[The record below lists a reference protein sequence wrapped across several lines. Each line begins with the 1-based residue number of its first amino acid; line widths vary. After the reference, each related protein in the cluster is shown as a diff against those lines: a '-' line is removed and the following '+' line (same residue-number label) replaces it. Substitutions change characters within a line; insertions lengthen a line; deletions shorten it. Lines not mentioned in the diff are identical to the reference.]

1 MYRPVSHYRL
11 KTSSW
16 FFLALIVFA
25 SGYGCVLQST
35 YDELKENSDRQASGL
50 RSEIAQLNAQRASQE
65 AALSAEKSRLQE
77 EIKALQEQK
86 TDIEAKKESLEHDM
100 AGLDEKLHLTE
111 KQAEEIKALKDE
123 EINRLKG
130 TYDNLVKDLQGEIE
144 KGEIKVTQIRNRLSV
159 NLVEKVL
166 FDSGQA
172 DVKSKGKEILKKVGT
187 ILKDIKG
194 KEIRIEGYTD
204 NIPIGGALQ
213 KKFPTNWELSAQ
225 RATNVLRFL
234 EDEAGVEGG
243 MLSAVGYGPFHPVAS
258 NETPQGRAENR
269 RIEILLVPADL
280 REIAKPSK

>member
-1 MYRPVSHYRL
+1 
-11 KTSSW
+11 KFSSR
-16 FFLALIVFA
+16 FFLALVIFA

-35 YDELKENSDRQASGL
+35 YDELKETTDSQVSGL
-50 RSEIAQLNAQRASQE
+50 RGEIAQLNAQRASQE
-65 AALSAEKSRLQE
+65 AALSAEKTKLQE
-77 EIKALQEQK
+77 EIKALQAQK
-86 TDIEAKKESLEHDM
+86 ASLEHDM

-111 KQAEEIKALKDE
+111 KQAEEIKAMKDE

-172 DVKSKGKEILKKVGT
+172 EVKSKGKEILKKVGT

-280 REIAKPSK
+280 REIGKPGK